1 MTAQKARGVLL
12 LLAVGIAAGVF
23 IDEWVRAKH
32 QVTPPP
38 RPLNVPS
45 SATWDGGE
53 DGGTWFA
60 CTRQAYLKYRC
71 TVFADTTGIKISEGL
86 YGFVP
91 EDSSGRLDPVTWLSD
106 TEIVVRGARLVR
118 IP

>member
-1 MTAQKARGVLL
+1 MISQKTRSVLL

-23 IDEWVRAKH
+23 IDEWARAKH
-32 QVTPPP
+32 QVAPPP

-45 SATWDGGE
+45 SATWGGGD

-60 CTRQAYLKYRC
+60 CTRQADLKYRC
-71 TVFADTTGIKISEGL
+71 SVFADTTGIKISDGL
-86 YGFVP
+86 YAFVP
-91 EDSSGRLDPVTWLSD
+91 EDLSGRLDPVTWLSD
-106 TEIVVRGARLVR
+106 TEIVVRGGRLVR